1 MKNLTIFSKHFWPEN
16 FKINE
21 VALNLKKEFNINVFT
36 SKPNYN
42 NLKYKKVSNIENF
55 KGITI
60 NYFPTYRKKKN
71 NFTNIFFDYFSYI
84 LISVININFYIK
96 KSCDVCFTY
105 ATSPIFQSL
114 PAIYYSKLKKIPNV
128 LWVQDLWPE
137 VLEDT
142 GYIKN
147 KTILKFINKFVS
159 FIYLKSD
166 LIIAQSDSFKKHLER
181 NYNLSN
187 KIYTLH
193 QPADYSF
200 QRFVK
205 KKLRY
210 TYITYAGN
218 FGQAQDF
225 KTIISAFKSNRINK
239 HVKLNLI
246 GSGKNFKFLQNLIE
260 KNDLK
265 NKIILKPYMNKKKLF
280 KVLKSSSAFYITLK
294 NGKSLNKTIPGKFQ
308 SYISFGK
315 PILISSNSDL
325 NRIIVKNGIGF
336 ASKCNDVK
344 GLIKNI
350 NKISDLQI
358 SEKKKIYLSSK
369 KVYEKNFDINIITNE
384 LLKILKI
391 AKNNYVKKNLL

>member
-21 VALNLKKEFNINVFT
+21 VALNLKKEFNIKVFT

-60 NYFPTYRKKKN
+60 NYFPTYIKKKN

-147 KTILKFINKFVS
+147 K
-159 FIYLKSD
+159 
-166 LIIAQSDSFKKHLER
+166 
-181 NYNLSN
+181 
-187 KIYTLH
+187 
-193 QPADYSF
+193 
-200 QRFVK
+200 
-205 KKLRY
+205 
-210 TYITYAGN
+210 
-218 FGQAQDF
+218 
-225 KTIISAFKSNRINK
+225 
-239 HVKLNLI
+239 
-246 GSGKNFKFLQNLIE
+246 
-260 KNDLK
+260 
-265 NKIILKPYMNKKKLF
+265 LF
-280 KVLKSSSAFYITLK
+280 
-294 NGKSLNKTIPGKFQ
+294 
-308 SYISFGK
+308 
-315 PILISSNSDL
+315 
-325 NRIIVKNGIGF
+325 
-336 ASKCNDVK
+336 
-344 GLIKNI
+344 
-350 NKISDLQI
+350 
-358 SEKKKIYLSSK
+358 
-369 KVYEKNFDINIITNE
+369 
-384 LLKILKI
+384 
-391 AKNNYVKKNLL
+391 